1 MFDALKRSKLNQGIP
16 AIAVVS
22 GGTALP
28 TAFRLGA
35 QFVITKPASLDQVRH
50 TLRAAS
56 SKMKKEAG
64 AAVSTP
70 TTPVPARAHAAA
82 ASAAPAAS
90 GMHSSDAASPVSSQS
105 APSGVSS
112 RAVNLKA
119 DSPSA
124 CSIGGIRR
132 GACARHNTRHFAETR
147 RLCSAD
153 ARKEIYAQSRL
164 GRSDACRSRR
174 SRESGWLFSASIY
187 TAQTEA
193 SHADRGVHLRHDH
206 AHRCRHI
213 LRVDDAS

>member
-1 MFDALKRSKLNQGIP
+1 MPTPVLLLSSDEQAVHVVSQVLTELGLAVERPAAASSAIREIEVRSFSALVIDCDDLASAKLMFDALKRSKLNQGLP

-112 RAVNLKA
+112 RAVKL
-119 DSPSA
+119 
-124 CSIGGIRR
+124 
-132 GACARHNTRHFAETR
+132 
-147 RLCSAD
+147 
-153 ARKEIYAQSRL
+153 
-164 GRSDACRSRR
+164 
-174 SRESGWLFSASIY
+174 
-187 TAQTEA
+187 
-193 SHADRGVHLRHDH
+193 
-206 AHRCRHI
+206 
-213 LRVDDAS
+213 